1 MKARI
6 VPRKEIVL
14 LYRHNRA
21 ENGEKLIDLLTQMKL
36 EYRLVEEKDLN
47 KTTGELAG
55 YRAETQLQAQPED
68 VPQTPAMALGGLS
81 GSKLDRLLT
90 EMNRAQIDIPVK
102 MVITQHNEGWKFAD
116 LISEVQ
122 KEHELFLSM
131 ERLQKTVELLKDT
144 QDPAAKELIQKARA
158 ALNRMKGREENQPEA
173 KELDGIGAEIA
184 AYLQK

>member
-1 MKARI
+1 M
-6 VPRKEIVL
+6 
-14 LYRHNRA
+14 
-21 ENGEKLIDLLTQMKL
+21 
-36 EYRLVEEKDLN
+36 
-47 KTTGELAG
+47 AG

-131 ERLQKTVELLKDT
+131 ERLQNTVELLKDT

-158 ALNRMKGREENQPEA
+158 ALNRMKGREENQPDA